1 AEAYIPS
8 VEDDFNSAIRDLRGL
23 NLPLLQELS
32 NKKDAST
39 WDIMDLLRLDDTVAE
54 TLGMTDLPPDVNQL
68 MVPVHHKRDRVIIG
82 SQALSVALDVCRGR
96 VERMERNLIERLP
109 FLKDVFASIEVP
121 LSAKALIEPSAEV
134 PATNVLSTVVI
145 VPPPNPSISVE
156 DYDNPDPAD
165 VVPENTTSGL
175 EREGKSDASAG
186 GGLTFSQLDDEARD
200 AIL

>member
-1 AEAYIPS
+1 M
-8 VEDDFNSAIRDLRGL
+8 F
-23 NLPLLQELS
+23 
-32 NKKDAST
+32 
-39 WDIMDLLRLDDTVAE
+39 
-54 TLGMTDLPPDVNQL
+54 
-68 MVPVHHKRDRVIIG
+68 
-82 SQALSVALDVCRGR
+82 
-96 VERMERNLIERLP
+96 
-109 FLKDVFASIEVP
+109 
-121 LSAKALIEPSAEV
+121 SAKALIEPSAEV